1 MQRVGLKKALAQAA
15 RSINVQICT
24 HKHAYMDISL
34 CVCISFFIFGIFWS
48 AKYFY
53 SNAAHCAPKFSSHN
67 YRAVAVVVAVADDV
81 RAASC
86 ERRAQSD
93 YAPLASALF
102 CSFASRILQETLTHL
117 GRVCWYPNL
126 AQAIAA
132 TSKFRFQMDRAAD
145 KKKPNGKQNQQDYCN
160 FLSARVARLWLWLWP
175 FLCEAN
181 CHKLS
186 SLRLQTRETCRVL

>member
-1 MQRVGLKKALAQAA
+1 MCVSLSLFSVFFGLPNNFTQMP
-15 RSINVQICT
+15 RIVRQ
-24 HKHAYMDISL
+24 
-34 CVCISFFIFGIFWS
+34 SFPRIIIEPS
-48 AKYFY
+48 
-53 SNAAHCAPKFSSHN
+53 PSS
-67 YRAVAVVVAVADDV
+67 
-81 RAASC
+81 SPLQTKS
-86 ERRAQSD
+86 EPRAQSD

-160 FLSARVARLWLWLWP
+160 FLSARVARLWLWP

>member
-1 MQRVGLKKALAQAA
+1 MCVSLSLFSVFFGLPNIFTQMP
-15 RSINVQICT
+15 RIVRQ
-24 HKHAYMDISL
+24 
-34 CVCISFFIFGIFWS
+34 SFPRIIIEPS
-48 AKYFY
+48 QTM
-53 SNAAHCAPKFSSHN
+53 SEPQ
-67 YRAVAVVVAVADDV
+67 
-81 RAASC
+81 AASC

-93 YAPLASALF
+93 HAPLASTLF

-145 KKKPNGKQNQQDYCN
+145 KKKLNSKQNQQDYCN
-160 FLSARVARLWLWLWP
+160 FLSARVARLWLWLWLWP
-175 FLCEAN
+175 LLCEAN

>member
-1 MQRVGLKKALAQAA
+1 MCVSLSLFSVFFGLPNIFTQMP
-15 RSINVQICT
+15 RIVRQ
-24 HKHAYMDISL
+24 
-34 CVCISFFIFGIFWS
+34 SFPRIIIEPS
-48 AKYFY
+48 
-53 SNAAHCAPKFSSHN
+53 PSSSPLQTMFEP
-67 YRAVAVVVAVADDV
+67 

-145 KKKPNGKQNQQDYCN
+145 KKKNQMANKINKIIAISLVREWPGSGSGSGLFY
-160 FLSARVARLWLWLWP
+160 ARQIVI
-175 FLCEAN
+175 N
-181 CHKLS
+181 
-186 SLRLQTRETCRVL
+186 